1 MDSATKQT
9 AIIAEA
15 TQGTTPATPAF
26 KILRDIR
33 VSGAPQRNDQRSPE
47 RRSDRMAYA
56 MTKGLA
62 AFPKTIELP
71 WVRDAAS
78 DILWESAFCGTWTT
92 DILKNGATLKPFTV

>member
-47 RRSDRMAYA
+47 RRSDYA
-56 MTKGLA
+56 TDTA
-62 AFPKTIELP
+62 AIKLTRL
-71 WVRDAAS
+71 VA
-78 DILWESAFCGTWTT
+78 
-92 DILKNGATLKPFTV
+92 

>member
-15 TQGTTPATPAF
+15 TQGTTPATRAF

-47 RRSDRMAYA
+47 RRCDRMAYA
-56 MTKGLA
+56 IHLRFVTRPAFTMSPDRKQPAPVPGGGPLA
-62 AFPKTIELP
+62 VEI
-71 WVRDAAS
+71 
-78 DILWESAFCGTWTT
+78 
-92 DILKNGATLKPFTV
+92 